1 MTNQRR
7 QRIRL
12 YYLPLLG
19 AVSLASVAVAQNSGG
34 RKEIVQPLP
43 GSSSSASGQ
52 QPGNAASADG
62 WDAARASINRSAN
75 SPIILAVDQWKR
87 LQQSD
92 GLGFDAYA
100 GFVMAHP
107 GWPAEDRMR
116 RLAES
121 SINPNSYSP
130 GGVIAFFQRFPA
142 RSATGQARYAQAL
155 AATGRQAEARDA
167 ARAAW
172 RMGALSETDELQFL
186 GLFGSALSPLEH
198 AIHADAALWAR
209 NTSSAERSLP
219 YLSANDRLI
228 TEARIAL
235 QRKSVDAAAKMQ
247 AAEPYAK
254 GHAGFIADKASW
266 LRDNGNSIL
275 ARSLLAEREALTTRP
290 ANVEKWYEVLLSN
303 ARAAANDQQWSLAYN
318 IASKLDDAYPAGTD
332 VSLQSLGERDD
343 YTSLAWLAG
352 TAALNNIARP
362 RDAMV
367 MFDKYASAA
376 RSPQTMT
383 KGWYWA
389 ARAAQAGSDAA
400 EASRHLNMAAGYPDQ
415 FYGQLARERLGQPI
429 PAPSA
434 LHRQV
439 TVTSADRSAFNNLSI
454 VQAAQE
460 LGRLGRWSDQSIF
473 LRALAANVSTDAERV
488 LSDELA
494 MRIGRPDL
502 GVMIGRRAKPDGSTG
517 YATSS
522 FPSISVPDGHNSN
535 WTMIHAITR
544 QESQFDKAAVSHA
557 GARGLMQLM
566 PGTARETA
574 GRVGL
579 SYNVSNLT
587 SDTQYNVQLGST
599 YFQQMLNYYNGSYP
613 LAVAAYNAGPGNV
626 NKWLRAYGDP
636 RTGGVDILDWIEQ
649 IPFMETK
656 GYVQRVLENAVV
668 YDAIRA
674 EKNGTKMPSAPL
686 SFYLGKRTPG

>member
-1 MTNQRR
+1 MTRKR
-7 QRIRL
+7 LGRIR
-12 YYLPLLG
+12 YHHLPLLG
-19 AVSLASVAVAQNSGG
+19 VLSVASVAVAQISDG

-43 GSSSSASGQ
+43 VSPAPQPTTVPPNSAAGTEW
-52 QPGNAASADG
+52 N
-62 WDAARASINRSAN
+62 AARASISRSAN
-75 SPIILAVDQWKR
+75 SSVIAAVDQWKR

-116 RLAES
+116 RLAEN
-121 SINPNSYSP
+121 SINPMSYSP
-130 GGVIAFFQRFPA
+130 TGVIAFFERFPA
-142 RSATGQARYAQAL
+142 RTATGQARYAQAL
-155 AATGRQAEARDA
+155 SATGRQAQARDA

-172 RMGALSETDELQFL
+172 RMGAMSDQDEMQFL
-186 GLFGSALSPLEH
+186 AAFASVLSPLEH
-198 AIHADAALWAR
+198 AVHADAALWSR
-209 NTSSAERSLP
+209 NTTSAARALP
-219 YLSANDRLI
+219 YLSANDRVI

-235 QRKSVDAAAKMQ
+235 QRKAPDAAAKMQ
-247 AAEPYAK
+247 LAEPYAR
-254 GHAGFIADKASW
+254 GHAGFIADKATW
-266 LRDNGNSIL
+266 LRENGNSIL
-275 ARSLLAEREALTTRP
+275 ARSLLAEREPLVTRP
-290 ANVEKWYEVLLSN
+290 ANVEKWYEVLLTN
-303 ARAAANDQQWSLAYN
+303 ARAAANDRQWTVAYN
-318 IASKLDDAYPAGTD
+318 IARQLDDAYPAGTD

-352 TAALNNIARP
+352 TTAFYQAGRP
-362 RDAMV
+362 REAIAL
-367 MFDKYASAA
+367 FDKYASAA

-389 ARAAQAGSDAA
+389 ARAAQGANDTA
-400 EASRHLNMAAGYPDQ
+400 EANRHLAMAANYPDQ
-415 FYGQLARERLGQPI
+415 FYGQLARERLGRNF
-429 PAPSA
+429 PAPAA
-434 LHRQV
+434 LHKQV
-439 TVTSADRSAFNNLSI
+439 TISTAERTAFNNRSI

-473 LRALAANVSTDAERV
+473 LRALAATVSTDAERV
-488 LSDELA
+488 MSDELA
-494 MRIGRPDL
+494 ARLGRPDL
-502 GVMIGRRAKPDGSTG
+502 GVMVGRRARADGSTT

-522 FPSISVPDGHNSN
+522 FPSIPVPESHNGN

-544 QESQFDKAAVSHA
+544 QESQFDRAAISHA

-579 SYNVSNLT
+579 SYNMGSLT
-587 SDTQYNVQLGST
+587 TDTHYNVQLGST
-599 YFQQMLNYYNGSYP
+599 YFRQMLNTYNGSYP

-626 NKWLRAYGDP
+626 NKWLRANGDP
-636 RTGGVDILDWIEQ
+636 RTGSVDVLRWIEE
-649 IPFMETK
+649 IPFYETK
-656 GYVQRVLENAVV
+656 NYVQRVLENAVV

-674 EKNGTKMPSAPL
+674 EKNGTPMPKAPL